1 MMQTNRPICLLI
13 WSSAPFMTPLSVC
26 TDGTQVTAE
35 KRPLSKGAAFY
46 LLASITIS
54 YLAGASAPTPL
65 YALYQA
71 QWGFSPITVTII
83 FGVYAISVLVALLF
97 LGRLSDHLGRRPVL
111 IATTAAQTAA
121 MVIFATA
128 SGVGDLML
136 ARIIQGLAT
145 GAALGA
151 VGAGMIDLNKAR
163 GATANAVAPTFG
175 TATGGMLSG
184 YLVQYLP
191 APTYLVYAVLC
202 VIFVLQGI
210 GVALM
215 TDTIAPAP
223 GALASLK
230 PQLTLPAA
238 VRGPLLLALPVLLA
252 SWALAGFYGSLG
264 PMLVRGMLGV
274 GSALLGGLALFVL
287 AASAGLA
294 VLVLQHREPRAMM
307 TFGASLLAAG
317 VGVAIWSLSH
327 HSIGVFFAGTSI
339 AGMGFGSGFQGAVRS
354 VVPLAAPHER
364 AGVLSIVFVASY
376 LSMGVPAIAA
386 GALVAR
392 HGNILGIAKEFG
404 IAVMTLALAA
414 VLAAGLRLATGR
426 TRRTGFMGNP
436 HPEEHR

>member
-1 MMQTNRPICLLI
+1 
-13 WSSAPFMTPLSVC
+13 MTPLSVC
-26 TDGTQVTAE
+26 TDGTQVIAG
-35 KRPLSKGAAFY
+35 KGYVSKSGAFY
-46 LLASITIS
+46 LLASITLA

-65 YALYQA
+65 YAIYQA

-83 FGVYAISVLVALLF
+83 FGVYALSVLVALLF

-111 IATTAAQTAA
+111 LATTAAQAA
-121 MVIFATA
+121 TMVIFATA

-184 YLVQYLP
+184 YLVQFLP
-191 APTYLVYAVLC
+191 APTYLVYAVLF

-210 GVALM
+210 GLALM
-215 TDTIAPAP
+215 TDTIAPAR

-230 PQLTLPAA
+230 PQLSLPAR
-238 VRGPLLLALPVLLA
+238 VRGPLLLALPVLVA
-252 SWALAGFYGSLG
+252 SWALAGLYGSLG

-294 VLVLQHREPRAMM
+294 VLVLQHREPRTMM

-317 VGVAIWSLSH
+317 AGVVVWSLSH
-327 HSIGVFFAGTSI
+327 HSIGVFFAGTCI
-339 AGMGFGSGFQGAVRS
+339 AGMGFGTGFQGAVRS

-376 LSMGVPAIAA
+376 LSMGVPAIVA

-392 HGNILGIAKEFG
+392 HGNILGIGKGFG

-414 VLAAGLRLATGR
+414 VLAAGLRLAMGR
-426 TRRTGFMGNP
+426 TRRTGYMGNP
-436 HPEEHR
+436 DPEKHR

>member
-1 MMQTNRPICLLI
+1 
-13 WSSAPFMTPLSVC
+13 MTPLSAC
-26 TDGTQVTAE
+26 TNSTQIIA
-35 KRPLSKGAAFY
+35 RNSHLPRDAAFY
-46 LLASITIS
+46 LLASITVS
-54 YLAGASAPTPL
+54 FLAGSIAPTPL
-65 YALYQA
+65 YALYQV

-83 FGVYAISVLVALLF
+83 FGIYALSVLTALLF
-97 LGRLSDHLGRRPVL
+97 VGRLSDHLGRRPVL
-111 IATTAAQTAA
+111 IAAIAAQAA
-121 MVIFATA
+121 TMVIFATA
-128 SGVGDLML
+128 SGVADLVL
-136 ARIIQGLAT
+136 ARVIQGLGT

-191 APTYLVYAVLC
+191 APTHLVYAVLC

-215 TDTIAPAP
+215 ADTIAPAR

-230 PQLTLPAA
+230 PQFNLPVAA
-238 VRGPLLLALPVLLA
+238 RGPLLLALPVLVA

-294 VLVLQHREPRAMM
+294 VLVLQHRDPRAMM

-317 VGVAIWSLSH
+317 VGVSVWSLPH
-327 HSIGVFFAGTSI
+327 HAIAVFFAGTSI
-339 AGMGFGSGFQGAVRS
+339 AGMGFGTGFQGAVRS
-354 VVPLAAPHER
+354 IVSFAAPHER
-364 AGVLSIVFVASY
+364 AGVLSIVFIVSY
-376 LSMGVPAIAA
+376 LSMGLPAVAA
-386 GALVAR
+386 GVLVAR
-392 HGNILGIAKEFG
+392 HGDIIGTGTEFG
-404 IAVMTLALAA
+404 VVVMVLALAA
-414 VLAAGLRLATGR
+414 VLAAAVRAATGFTLTK
-426 TRRTGFMGNP
+426 TRGAMK
-436 HPEEHR
+436 

>member
-1 MMQTNRPICLLI
+1 
-13 WSSAPFMTPLSVC
+13 MTPLSAC
-26 TDGTQVTAE
+26 SDGTQTIAGNNY
-35 KRPLSKGAAFY
+35 LSKGAAFY

-54 YLAGASAPTPL
+54 FLAGSVAPTPL

-83 FGVYAISVLVALLF
+83 FGIYAISVLTALLF
-97 LGRLSDHLGRRPVL
+97 VGRLSDHLGRRPVL
-111 IATTAAQTAA
+111 IAAIAAQAA
-121 MVIFATA
+121 TMVIFATA
-128 SGVGDLML
+128 SGVGDLVL

-151 VGAGMIDLNKAR
+151 VGAGMIDLNKER

-191 APTYLVYAVLC
+191 APTHLVYAVLC

-215 TDTIAPAP
+215 EDTIAPAP

-230 PQLTLPAA
+230 PQLNLPVAA
-238 VRGPLLLALPVLLA
+238 RGPLLLGLPVLVA
-252 SWALAGFYGSLG
+252 SWALAGFYSSLG
-264 PMLVRGMLGV
+264 PMLIRGILGA

-287 AASAGLA
+287 AASAGLT

-317 VGVAIWSLSH
+317 VGVSVWSLPH
-327 HSIGVFFAGTSI
+327 HSVAVFFAGTSI
-339 AGMGFGSGFQGAVRS
+339 AGAGFGTGFHGAVRS
-354 VVPLAAPHER
+354 IVAFAAPHER
-364 AGVLSIVFVASY
+364 AGVLSIVFIVSY
-376 LSMGVPAIAA
+376 LSLGVPAIAA

-392 HGNILGIAKEFG
+392 HGNILGIGEEFG
-404 IAVMTLALAA
+404 IAIVMLALAA
-414 VLAAGLRLATGR
+414 VLASGLRLATGR
-426 TRRTGFMGNP
+426 SHRTGFLGNR
-436 HPEEHR
+436 HPEEHRS